1 MLNRRHALA
10 ALPTLVGVGA
20 LAAAAPV
27 PGGRLLPGTLQGG
40 RFFLDVKLA
49 KGGTVR
55 ALLSTAGVLYG
66 AESLASRLGVTR
78 AVGSGRRLAA
88 LRAPWTTVFGAQG
101 LPAPG
106 VGPAELVFMAVDGQ
120 EASLLEGAELVLGA
134 PWFAQRCWAWDG
146 RVGSVTLLPPGTR
159 PTPGATAAVGFA
171 RNAAGQPNSHFARL
185 TVQVAGETFAL
196 LFDTGA
202 AVQLAPASL
211 ATLQAAG
218 DRGPALRAV
227 CRINAAT
234 TARWHQA
241 HPDWPWLDAVPA
253 LDQPAMI
260 RVPGLSLAGV
270 SRGPLWFA
278 AMPEATLA
286 DLSGLTDLAVQG
298 TLGASALSEWRL
310 TLDYRAATVTV
321 ET

>member
-10 ALPTLVGVGA
+10 ALPTLVGAAA
-20 LAAAAPV
+20 LAASPS
-27 PGGRLLPGTLQGG
+27 PTGRVLPATVRGE
-40 RFFLDVKLA
+40 RFFLDVPLA
-49 KGGTVR
+49 RGGTVR
-55 ALLSTAGVLYG
+55 ALLSSAGVLYG
-66 AESLASRLGVTR
+66 AESLATRLGVTR

-106 VGPAELVFMAVDGQ
+106 AGPAELVFMAADGQ
-120 EASLLEGAELVLGA
+120 DAGILDGAELVLGA
-134 PWFAQRCWAWDG
+134 PWFAQRSWTWDG
-146 RVGSVTLLPPGTR
+146 RAGSLTWWPPGAR
-159 PTPGATAAVGFA
+159 PASAATAPVGFA
-171 RNAAGQPNSHFARL
+171 RNAAGQPSSHFARL
-185 TVQVAGETFAL
+185 MVQVAGETLAL

-211 ATLQAAG
+211 AALQAAG

-227 CRINAAT
+227 CRISAAT
-234 TARWHQA
+234 AARWHQT
-241 HPDWPWLDAVPA
+241 HPDWPWLDAVAA

-278 AMPEATLA
+278 AMSDATLA
-286 DLSGLTDLAVQG
+286 DLSGLTDRPLQG